1 MKKMIFKFLTI
12 ALIFVLTGC
21 ASYYRQIN
29 PPTVSYD
36 SRETNEGVVF
46 SYKYDVLRES
56 GNKKFADKE
65 IKKGVKLIAVKITNN
80 TGSMLNIGRDIAF
93 YSGNKQLTPMNP
105 IVIKE
110 SIKQITPGY
119 LTYLLLTL
127 VNVYVTNGSSTQT
140 YQVGLILGPAV
151 TIGNMA
157 VAGAANK
164 NLLKELDLYNI
175 QDKDVEVGETVYG
188 IVGFRDLGYNPLTL
202 KVVR

>member
-12 ALIFVLTGC
+12 ALVFVLTGC
-21 ASYYRQIN
+21 ASYYRPIN

-188 IVGFRDLGYNPLTL
+188 IVGFRDLGYSPLTL